1 MEIRYLFERIAACR
15 FVMRL
20 IECYLDGYRNLNRV
34 RIRPHPKMNIIYGQN
49 AQGKTNLMEGISL
62 FSGGRPLRSA
72 SDSKRIG
79 FDRELASLKI
89 WFDDGKREQ
98 EAEIVLGRKNRFSC
112 NRVPLQS
119 LSEFSGVF
127 PTVFFSPSHLSIV
140 QGEPRLRRQ
149 FLDRAIAQLRPD
161 YATYLGQYE
170 RVLTQRNALLKSMK
184 QNAVNYLD
192 VWDRQLSQLGSVI
205 SILRQDYVNKM
216 QPILNQI
223 YQGIS
228 TGKEVLS
235 ASYHSTVFED
245 APDQIY
251 SADKVEQYLQALSNS
266 REKDVATGHTAIGI
280 HRDDLSLK
288 IGDLGVREYGSQ
300 GQQRSCVI
308 VLKLTEAKLLKNI
321 VGSEPIV
328 LLDDVMSELDE
339 SRQDYI
345 LNHVKRHQ
353 VFITCCD
360 ISNTLRLQNGK
371 IYKMENGNCPETE
384 EIKNEM

>member
-1 MEIRYLFERIAACR
+1 
-15 FVMRL
+15 MRL

-34 RIRPHPKMNIIYGQN
+34 RIKPHPKMNIIYGQN

-62 FSGGRPLRSA
+62 FSGGRPLRNSP
-72 SDSKRIG
+72 DSKRIG
-79 FDRELASLKI
+79 FDRELAALKI
-89 WFDDGKREQ
+89 WFDDGKRKQ

-112 NRVPLQS
+112 NRVPFKS
-119 LSEFSGVF
+119 ISEFSGIF
-127 PTVFFSPSHLSIV
+127 PTVFFSPAHLSIV

-149 FLDRAIAQLRPD
+149 FLDRAIAQLRND
-161 YATYLGQYE
+161 YSNYLNQYE
-170 RVLTQRNALLKSMK
+170 RVLTQRNALLKTMK
-184 QNAVNYLD
+184 SEAVNYLD
-192 VWDRQLSQLGSVI
+192 VWDKQLAQLGSVI

-216 QPILNQI
+216 QPISNKI

-228 TGKEVLS
+228 TGKEKLS
-235 ASYHSTVFED
+235 VSYSSTVFEEKID
-245 APDQIY
+245 KIY
-251 SADKVEQYLQALSNS
+251 SSEKVEKYLKALSDS
-266 REKDVATGHTAIGI
+266 REKDIITGHTSVGI

-308 VLKLTEAKLLKNI
+308 VLKLTEAELLKNI

-345 LNHVKRHQ
+345 LNHVKNHQ

-360 ISNTLRLQNGK
+360 ISNTLRLQKGK
-371 IYKMENGNCPETE
+371 IYKMDNGNCPETE
-384 EIKNEM
+384 EI